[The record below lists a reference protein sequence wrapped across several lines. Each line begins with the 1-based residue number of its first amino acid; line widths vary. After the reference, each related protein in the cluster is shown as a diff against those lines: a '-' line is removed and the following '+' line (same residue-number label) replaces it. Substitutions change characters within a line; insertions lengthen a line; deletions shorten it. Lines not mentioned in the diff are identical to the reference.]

1 MNDALMVVLSVAAV
15 LAIAVATYKLSTW
28 GKPAP
33 PREERAASD
42 VLVTP
47 MTFWRT
53 VLAVIVGMAVYSA
66 VAWLLYLITH

>member
-1 MNDALMVVLSVAAV
+1 MGSGVVFFAMAAA
-15 LAIAVATYKLSTW
+15 LAIMISIYKVANY
-28 GKPAP
+28 GKPSL
-33 PREERAASD
+33 PRSE
-42 VLVTP
+42 LPVTP

>member
-1 MNDALMVVLSVAAV
+1 
-15 LAIAVATYKLSTW
+15 
-28 GKPAP
+28 
-33 PREERAASD
+33 
-42 VLVTP
+42 VTP